1 QVSWLTSL
9 LHADV
14 LSSRFDQQ
22 ANSPGSWTKLALKP
36 LLLKRIQNASLETC
50 VRHSWLLPSLPGCTV
65 GAAPDWMFHQE
76 HLVTKMDQVLMS
88 CDNVLEE
95 KHKTKHAVQRALQG
109 YDGAIVL
116 PSVGGHGSSV
126 ITEGDIQTH
135 LIMIT
140 HGQLADFS
148 SSC

>member
-9 LHADV
+9 LHADI

-50 VRHSWLLPSLPGCTV
+50 AQLAIPLLPSLPGFFV
-65 GAAPDWMFHQE
+65 GAAPYWMFHQE

-88 CDNVLEE
+88 CENVLEE
-95 KHKTKHAVQRALQG
+95 KHKTKHA
-109 YDGAIVL
+109 GAFNIQDASGVTL
-116 PSVGGHGSSV
+116 DNNGGAKKNIRNNKNGFPRCILDPLV
-126 ITEGDIQTH
+126 K
-135 LIMIT
+135 
-140 HGQLADFS
+140 QLMV
-148 SSC
+148 